1 MGKRKG
7 RDDMAAKSA
16 NLYARIE
23 PDVKE
28 QAEGIL
34 ATLGIPASNAINMF
48 YKQIILNRGL
58 PFEVKIPTA
67 RPVDISRM
75 NAETLDMELEKGYAD
90 MQAGR
95 TKYDVTFTEQAENDL
110 RGIFEYIAFDLLSP
124 ENAAGQLDRIE
135 EKILSLGEYPEK
147 FRQYER
153 EPWKSRN
160 TRVVPVDNYVIF
172 YIPDKTKKLVTV
184 IRVMYSGRDVDKQLD
199 EFTKL

>member
-1 MGKRKG
+1 MTLRKHW
-7 RDDMAAKSA
+7 
-16 NLYARIE
+16 
-23 PDVKE
+23 
-28 QAEGIL
+28 
-34 ATLGIPASNAINMF
+34 
-48 YKQIILNRGL
+48 IIL
-58 PFEVKIPTA
+58 K
-67 RPVDISRM
+67 
-75 NAETLDMELEKGYAD
+75 KGH
-90 MQAGR
+90 R
-95 TKYDVTFTEQAENDL
+95 TFNTTFTEQAENDL

-135 EKILSLGEYPEK
+135 EKILSSGEYPEK

-153 EPWKSRN
+153 EPWESRN

>member
-1 MGKRKG
+1 M
-7 RDDMAAKSA
+7 
-16 NLYARIE
+16 
-23 PDVKE
+23 
-28 QAEGIL
+28 
-34 ATLGIPASNAINMF
+34 
-48 YKQIILNRGL
+48 
-58 PFEVKIPTA
+58 
-67 RPVDISRM
+67 
-75 NAETLDMELEKGYAD
+75 
-90 MQAGR
+90 
-95 TKYDVTFTEQAENDL
+95 KYDITFTEQAENDL

-184 IRVMYSGRDVDKQLD
+184 IRVMYSGRDVDKFASD
-199 EFTKL
+199 YDAANYDIADNGIPYIKVGDGDRNYDDFEYRKKT